1 MSLKNVE
8 VARATIEAVN
18 RGDLEAFLALWD
30 SDCEYR
36 PALEGAVEG
45 VEGVYIGHDG
55 IREWWRAF
63 HDEWSEVRAE
73 VHEIREL
80 GDRVVVLEVLRGRRR
95 ASGIPMEQR
104 FGHVLTFRAGMLAV
118 SEDYFSWE
126 EAIEAVGLSDDAH
139 GSP

>member
-1 MSLKNVE
+1 MSSENLDLVRSIFAAFE
-8 VARATIEAVN
+8 Q
-18 RGDLEAFLALWD
+18 GDLEAWLALWD

-45 VEGVYIGHDG
+45 AEGVYIGRDA
-55 IREWWRAF
+55 IRDWWRAF

-73 VHEIREL
+73 VHEIRDV

-95 ASGIPMEQR
+95 VSGIPMEQR
-104 FGHVLTFRAGMLAV
+104 FGHVLTFRAGRLAV

-126 EAIEAVGLSDDAH
+126 EALEAVGLSEDAH
-139 GSP
+139 GSS